1 MSIYR
6 MNGKTKVAEIT
17 SQNVDWTTQINDIAT
32 DVATDVVNAK
42 APGIADSR
50 INAKVPSMIVARNPY
65 VAYSRLQKA
74 NADSFTATAPTPRR
88 GYKFLCWVYT
98 TTESQVAEWNLE
110 FPDQSST
117 KCFYVAPQNF
127 PGTHWIRNYALYVPI
142 S

>member
-50 INAKVPSMIVARNPY
+50 INAKVPSMITSRAPY
-65 VAYSRLQKA
+65 VASVSV
-74 NADSFTATAPTPRR
+74 NASATSTPTIIAPSAKS
-88 GYKFLCWVYT
+88 GFKFLCWVMLATVGFIGAFYPENPT
-98 TTESQVAEWNLE
+98 SRT
-110 FPDQSST
+110 T
-117 KCFYVAPQNF
+117 KCFGVVTGGGSGKLNA
-127 PGTHWIRNYALYVPI
+127 YALYVPT

>member
-6 MNGKTKVAEIT
+6 MNGKTKVAELT
-17 SQNVDWTTQINDIAT
+17 TQNVDWTTQINEIAT
-32 DVATDVVNAK
+32 EVVNDK

-50 INAKVPSMIVARNPY
+50 INAKVPSMITSRAPY

-74 NADSFTATAPTPRR
+74 NTDTFTATAPTPRK

-127 PGTHWIRNYALYVPI
+127 PGTHWIRNYALYVPT